1 MGIGRNTFQ
10 RPLPAFRSPRSLA
23 PAPGSRS
30 TPAPVPVPVSIF
42 DSPNPFPR
50 TGVNGF
56 LSPPTRGPGGPTFR
70 TLSPYGPVPPRGMGG
85 GVGDS
90 NAVVYKAGDPRLGG
104 RLCWQ
109 CEGTGTVSFLIFDES
124 TCEVCGGIGRVFR

>member
-10 RPLPAFRSPRSLA
+10 RPLPAFRSPRPRGLE
-23 PAPGSRS
+23 SRS
-30 TPAPVPVPVSIF
+30 APAPVPVPPSIF
-42 DSPNPFPR
+42 DSPSP
-50 TGVNGF
+50 TGFSRGF
-56 LSPPTRGPGGPTFR
+56 ASPPLQGAAFR
-70 TLSPYGPVPPRGMGG
+70 TLSPYDRAPPLGA
-85 GVGDS
+85 VGDS

-124 TCEVCGGIGRVFR
+124 TCETCGGIGRVFR